1 MLPPWLQELA
11 LHAHRFYVGPGREL
25 KLQSMARMPVS
36 VPTVR
41 LLLRSLCGHLPCD
54 IHGEIIVASTFDRTR
69 IDYIVSCIDSF
80 PGNFRRCVSKE
91 AAWGFLNYFASSGP
105 VSLVKYLV
113 DKFGFADTCS
123 VLLLIE
129 PESETGEAKTT
140 HVVRA
145 SKSKKLFDA
154 DCFVCDNLTVAEFL
168 VDRLGVNA
176 VICSNQG

>member
-11 LHAHRFYVGPGREL
+11 LHTHRFYVGPESEL
-25 KLQSMARMPVS
+25 RLQSMARMPIS
-36 VPTVR
+36 VQTMR

-54 IHGEIIVASTFDRTR
+54 IHGEIIFASIFDRTR

-91 AAWGFLNYFASSGP
+91 TAWGFLNYFASSGL

-123 VLLLIE
+123 VLLIRQK
-129 PESETGEAKTT
+129 SGTGEVKTT

-154 DCFVCDNLTVAEFL
+154 DCFVCDNLAVAEFL
-168 VDRLGVNA
+168 VDRLGVNV